1 MEAQPFLKDL
11 RVGEAFLGFLL
22 VQEAAY
28 KTSAKGSEYLEMKLS
43 DATGDLKAFL
53 WDLKAVEGE
62 FDAIAPE
69 AFVKVKAKVDEFN
82 GRRQLR
88 VEKVRF
94 AEDGEVGDLSRF
106 FPTSARPI
114 PGMLAEL
121 DALIAG
127 VADPFIR
134 HLLEAVFIQD
144 AERRAAFAQAPAAKT
159 NHHVCLG
166 GLLEHTLSV
175 AAMAHRACDHYG
187 DLNRDLV
194 LAGVLLHDLGKTA
207 ELNYQRTFGYTDAG
221 NLLGHISLEVEWINR
236 AIEALPGFPEELRV
250 QILHIVLAH
259 HGRLEYGSPVVP
271 KTPEALLVHYLD
283 DLDGK
288 LEAMVRV
295 QREESGTPSWSP
307 YLRGMER
314 MVYKVRWPKAV
325 RAEG

>member
-207 ELNYQRTFGYTDAG
+207 ELSYQRTFGYTDAG

-295 QREESGTPSWSP
+295 QREESGTPTWSP